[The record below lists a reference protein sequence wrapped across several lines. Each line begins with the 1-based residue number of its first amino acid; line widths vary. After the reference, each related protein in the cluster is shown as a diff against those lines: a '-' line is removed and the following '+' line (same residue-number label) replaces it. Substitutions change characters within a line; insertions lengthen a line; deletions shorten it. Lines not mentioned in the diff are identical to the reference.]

1 MALIWE
7 FSVGRKRLIEDWLP
21 LRVYR
26 GRTSYEFRPKN
37 SGPIKLRKFKKD
49 DNGILIENDQIK
61 LEVLNAHAAIIN
73 GGTDRNVEW
82 LIQSYFESKQFLQLA
97 TNSQKLYTQLA
108 NKYLLPV
115 FGQMEPKAVT
125 PLHIRKFMDKLGDRV
140 ESTANRCH
148 TVLSTVFGWGY
159 ERNIV
164 LVNPVLG
171 IKKHKEKPRSRYIED
186 WEYDLVYKIAK
197 ESSYPWIAPMMEI
210 AYLCRMRAIE
220 VRSLTESDLLDEG
233 LFVERRKDSM
243 NEITKWSPRLE
254 KAISDASKLR
264 ITVNKDHLLFVSS
277 SGGSIP
283 KTSFDSAWRRIRSKA
298 LSNGLIDSFNFHDL
312 KAKGVTDH
320 TDKASG
326 HKSKKMQAVYDRKPN
341 LIDATR

>member
-1 MALIWE
+1 
-7 FSVGRKRLIEDWLP
+7 VGRKRLIEDWLP

-37 SGPIKLRKFKKD
+37 GGALKLGKFKKD
-49 DNGILIENDQIK
+49 DNGILIEDDELK
-61 LEVLNAHAAIIN
+61 LKVLNAHASILN
-73 GGTDRNVEW
+73 GGSDRNVEW

-186 WEYDLVYKIAK
+186 WEYDLVYKIAQ

-220 VRSLTESDLLDEG
+220 VRSLTESDLLKEG
-233 LFVERRKDSM
+233 VFVERRKDSM
-243 NEITKWSPRLE
+243 NEITKWSPRLR
-254 KAISDASKLR
+254 KAILDASKLR
-264 ITVNKDHLLFVSS
+264 KSTTENNLLFVSS
-277 SGGSIP
+277 SNGSIA

-298 LSNGLIDSFNFHDL
+298 LEGGLTESFNFHDL

-320 TDKASG
+320 TEKASG
-326 HKSKKMQAVYDRKPN
+326 HRSKKMQAVYDRKPS

>member
-1 MALIWE
+1 
-7 FSVGRKRLIEDWLP
+7 VGRKRLIEDWLP

-26 GRTSYEFRPKN
+26 GRSSYEFRPKN

-61 LEVLNAHAAIIN
+61 LEVLNAHASILN
-73 GGTDRNVEW
+73 GASDRNVEW
-82 LIQSYFESKQFLQLA
+82 LIRSYFKSKQFLQLA
-97 TNSQKLYTQLA
+97 ANSQKLYTQLA

-125 PLHIRKFMDKLGDRV
+125 PLHVRKFMDKLGDRV

-164 LVNPVLG
+164 TVNPVLG

-186 WEYDLVYKIAK
+186 WEFDLVYKISL
-197 ESSYPWIAPMMEI
+197 ESSYPWIAPMMDI

-220 VRSLTESDLLDEG
+220 VRSLTESDLLTEG
-233 LFVERRKDSM
+233 VFVNRRKDSM
-243 NEITKWSPRLE
+243 NEITTWSPRLR

-264 ITVNKDHLLFVSS
+264 KSITEDRLLFVSS
-277 SGGSIP
+277 SNGSIP
-283 KTSFDSAWRRIRSKA
+283 KTSFDSAWQRIRRHA
-298 LSNGLIDSFNFHDL
+298 LENGLTESFNFHDL
-312 KAKGVTDH
+312 KAKGITDH
-320 TDKASG
+320 ATKSG
-326 HKSKKMQAVYDRKPN
+326 GHRSKKMAAVYDRKPDT
-341 LIDATR
+341 IEPTR

>member
-1 MALIWE
+1 M
-7 FSVGRKRLIEDWLP
+7 GRKRIIEDWLP

-26 GRTSYEFRPKN
+26 GRTSYEFRPK
-37 SGPIKLRKFKKD
+37 SGGALKLGKFKKD
-49 DNGILIENDQIK
+49 DSGKLIEDDKVK
-61 LEVLNAHAAIIN
+61 LKILNTHASILN
-73 GGTDRNVEW
+73 GGSDRNVEW
-82 LIQSYFESKQFLQLA
+82 LFQSYFKSKQFIQLA
-97 TNSQKLYTQLA
+97 ANSQKLYTQLA

-186 WEYDLVYKIAK
+186 WEFDLVYRIAQ

-220 VRSLTESDLLDEG
+220 VRSLTESDLLKEG
-233 LFVERRKDSM
+233 VFVERRKDSM
-243 NEITKWSPRLE
+243 NEITKWSPRLR
-254 KAISDASKLR
+254 KAISDAAKLR
-264 ITVNKDHLLFVSS
+264 KSASEDRLLFVSS
-277 SGGSIP
+277 SNGSIV

-298 LSNGLIDSFNFHDL
+298 LENGLTESFNFHDL

-320 TDKASG
+320 SEKASG
-326 HKSKKMQAVYDRKPN
+326 HKSKKMQAVYDRKPA

>member
-1 MALIWE
+1 
-7 FSVGRKRLIEDWLP
+7 VGRKRLIEDWLP

-26 GRTSYEFRPKN
+26 GRTSYEFRPN
-37 SGPIKLRKFKKD
+37 NGGPIKLRKFKKD

-61 LEVLNAHAAIIN
+61 LEVLNAHASILN
-73 GGTDRNVEW
+73 GASDRNVEW

-97 TNSQKLYTQLA
+97 VNSQKLYTQLA

-125 PLHIRKFMDKLGDRV
+125 PLHVRKFMDKLGDRV

-164 LVNPVLG
+164 TVNPVLG

-186 WEYDLVYKIAK
+186 WEFDLVYKIAL
-197 ESSYPWIAPMMEI
+197 ESSYPWVAPMMEI

-220 VRSLTESDLLDEG
+220 VRSLTESDLLKEG

-243 NEITKWSPRLE
+243 NEITKWSPRLR
-254 KAISDASKLR
+254 KAVSDAISLR
-264 ITVNKDHLLFVSS
+264 KKVSTNCLLFVSS
-277 SGGSIP
+277 SSSSIP
-283 KTSFDSAWRRIRSKA
+283 KTSFDSAWRRIRTKA
-298 LSNGLIDSFNFHDL
+298 LDNGLSESFNFHDL

-326 HKSKKMQAVYDRKPN
+326 HRSKKMLAVYDRKPN
-341 LIDATR
+341 LIDSTR